1 MVSAVAAALWCGRIT
16 AVSHVLC
23 LALGA
28 VVRLD
33 PWAVLWP
40 GFWLSFGAVGV
51 ILYASVGRNA
61 APGIET
67 ASAWQRMR
75 QRLRGAALTQY
86 VVTLGLV
93 PLTVLLF
100 GQTSLVS
107 PIANAVAIPLVSLLV
122 TPLSL
127 VGVLLPMPLAG
138 WLLGAAHALVA
149 LLADGLTWL
158 SAMPAAVWNAPIPPW
173 WIGGLALLGTG
184 WMLAPRGWPARW
196 LGAVAWLPLLLVAP
210 VRPSSGMW
218 LTIFDVGQGT
228 AVLVE
233 TANHRLLYDT
243 GPFYAPGADAGERLL
258 VPYLKARGIA
268 ALDTMVVSHRDNDH
282 SGGALSVMQALQ
294 VHEVLTSLNPE
305 EAISRAAPVHR
316 RCQAGQRWT
325 WDEVQFEMVH
335 PPATSYV
342 SDKWKPNALSC
353 TLKVSFKGQA
363 VLLPGDIEAVQE
375 DELVN
380 GIGPNLKSLVL
391 LAPHHGSSTSS
402 TGAFLDAVHPRLA
415 VFQVG
420 YRNRFGHP
428 KPEILARYDERG
440 IAGLRSD
447 RSGAVT
453 LRIDDG
459 MEVEEFRKTHAR
471 YWYGR

>member
-1 MVSAVAAALWCGRIT
+1 
-16 AVSHVLC
+16 
-23 LALGA
+23 
-28 VVRLD
+28 
-33 PWAVLWP
+33 
-40 GFWLSFGAVGV
+40 
-51 ILYASVGRNA
+51 
-61 APGIET
+61 
-67 ASAWQRMR
+67 
-75 QRLRGAALTQY
+75 
-86 VVTLGLV
+86 
-93 PLTVLLF
+93 
-100 GQTSLVS
+100 
-107 PIANAVAIPLVSLLV
+107 
-122 TPLSL
+122 
-127 VGVLLPMPLAG
+127 
-138 WLLGAAHALVA
+138 
-149 LLADGLTWL
+149 
-158 SAMPAAVWNAPIPPW
+158 
-173 WIGGLALLGTG
+173 
-184 WMLAPRGWPARW
+184 
-196 LGAVAWLPLLLVAP
+196 
-210 VRPSSGMW
+210 
-218 LTIFDVGQGT
+218 
-228 AVLVE
+228 
-233 TANHRLLYDT
+233 
-243 GPFYAPGADAGERLL
+243 
-258 VPYLKARGIA
+258 
-268 ALDTMVVSHRDNDH
+268 
-282 SGGALSVMQALQ
+282 
-294 VHEVLTSLNPE
+294 
-305 EAISRAAPVHR
+305 
-316 RCQAGQRWT
+316 
-325 WDEVQFEMVH
+325 VH

-459 MEVEEFRKTHAR
+459 MEVEEFRKIHAR